1 MLKIVETVKPL
12 KKRRVVFSQRIDYDT
27 HLEYI
32 YLSLLLKKHGRKIPA
47 GDVLTS
53 IVQNINSEMRH
64 YLKDYEGEM
73 LSMSQEFMEKYIELN
88 K

>member
-1 MLKIVETVKPL
+1 MLKIVETTKPL
-12 KKRRVVFSQRIDYDT
+12 KRRTAFGQRIDYDT

-47 GDVLTS
+47 GDVFTS
-53 IVQNINSEMRH
+53 IVQNVNSDMRK

-73 LSMSQEFMEKYIELN
+73 ASQSQEFMEKYIELN
-88 K
+88 RK